1 MIRYSTHTLD
11 NGLRVV
17 WHPDRN
23 TSMVAVDI
31 LYNVGARDENPSRTG
46 MAHLFEHL
54 MFGGSEHVPDYDA
67 ALDNAGGINNAWT
80 SNDFTNFYDILPAV
94 NIETALWAESD
105 RMLSPAL
112 SDRAIDIQRAVVI
125 EEFKQVCLNRPYGDL
140 DHHLRSLLYISHP
153 YRYPTIGMTP
163 EHIEAV
169 SAADVRSFFG
179 THYAPN
185 NAVLVIS
192 GNIPEDKAFML
203 AGKYFGDIP
212 RRDIAPRSYRPEP
225 PITSPRRKEVTGKVP
240 CTSLTIAFR
249 MPGAMERGYMECDMI
264 SDVLANGQSSR
275 LIRDVVMTG
284 DVITEADASIAG
296 SEEPG
301 YIMINARLRENS
313 DAAVARAEELLWRQ
327 IMKLSAERVTDKELL
342 RCHARYE
349 STQTFGSMGYS
360 DCATDLAIHVMRGED
375 INTKVERYRSI
386 TAEALQD
393 TARTILDPA
402 KACTLVYRPE

>member
-1 MIRYSTHTLD
+1 MIRYSTHTLA

-17 WHPDRN
+17 WHPDLN

-31 LYNVGARDENPSRTG
+31 LYNVGARDENPERTG

-54 MFGGSEHVPDYDA
+54 MFGGSANVPDYDA

-112 SDRAIDIQRAVVI
+112 SDRAIDVQRAVVI

-140 DHHLRSLLYISHP
+140 DHHLRSLIYTSHP
-153 YRYPTIGMTP
+153 YRYPTIGLTP
-163 EHIEAV
+163 EHIEVV
-169 SAADVRSFFG
+169 SASDVRSFFD

-192 GNIPEDKAFML
+192 GNIQEERAFRL
-203 AGKYFGDIP
+203 AEKYFGEIP
-212 RRDIAPRSYRPEP
+212 RHDIAPRLYLPEP
-225 PITSPRRKEVTGKVP
+225 VITAPRRKEVTGKVP
-240 CTSLTIAFR
+240 CTSLTIAFQ
-249 MPGAMERGYMECDMI
+249 MPGAMESGFMECDMI
-264 SDVLANGQSSR
+264 SDVLANGNSAR

-284 DVITEADASIAG
+284 DVITEADASIVG

-301 YIMINARLRENS
+301 HIMITARLRENT
-313 DAAVARAEELLWRQ
+313 DAAIARAEELLWRQ
-327 IMKLSAERVTDKELL
+327 ITRMTEERVSDKELL

-349 STQTFGSMGYS
+349 SMQTFGSIAYS
-360 DCATDLAIHVMRGED
+360 DCATDLALHVMRGED

-393 TARTILDPA
+393 TARRILDPA
-402 KACTLVYRPE
+402 KSCTLIYRPE